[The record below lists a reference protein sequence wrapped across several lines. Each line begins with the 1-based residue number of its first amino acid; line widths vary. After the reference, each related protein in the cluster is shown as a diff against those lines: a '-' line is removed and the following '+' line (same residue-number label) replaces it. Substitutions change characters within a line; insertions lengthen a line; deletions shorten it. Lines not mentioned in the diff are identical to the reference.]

1 MRSSFIAKTGFLIWF
16 RFFIQNSI
24 DTIGIS
30 VILRRVRNGRA
41 LMNTPLKVKERTPGW
56 LPIVAEHV
64 ESLRFGVV
72 QIVVHDNRVVQIE
85 KTEKVRLDK
94 SETQH

>member
-1 MRSSFIAKTGFLIWF
+1 
-16 RFFIQNSI
+16 
-24 DTIGIS
+24 
-30 VILRRVRNGRA
+30 
-41 LMNTPLKVKERTPGW
+41 MNTQLNIKELAPSW
-56 LPIVAEHV
+56 LPIVTEQV

-94 SETQH
+94 SETKH